1 MVNPGFLDNP
11 LVKEW
16 LGDVEPSWT
25 LLDYDSWRGL
35 HYPPYDTDSRITL
48 IHDSDLDFRRAS
60 PLTRTTIRLVDQCD
74 ASNGLKLTA
83 KGNLSRAV
91 VAEFINVLDWPAFDL
106 EGTLALNKVINEADL
121 WPLHFVREL
130 AQEMKL
136 VRRHKGYLR
145 ATKQGRRL
153 VGGENGR
160 ELHAELFRTLLWHIN
175 LAYFDGFP
183 IQGWAQS
190 GIGVALWS
198 VSVSAHAWSK
208 RETLTR
214 QCVAPV
220 NGVLEERSWD
230 VGSTIFE
237 HRVLRP
243 LVWLGLL
250 EMKMITPSER
260 PYSRSYL
267 YRKSPA
273 FDKTLAFDVE
283 LDGPVEVRH

>member
-1 MVNPGFLDNP
+1 M
-11 LVKEW
+11 
-16 LGDVEPSWT
+16 
-25 LLDYDSWRGL
+25 
-35 HYPPYDTDSRITL
+35 
-48 IHDSDLDFRRAS
+48 
-60 PLTRTTIRLVDQCD
+60 
-74 ASNGLKLTA
+74 
-83 KGNLSRAV
+83 
-91 VAEFINVLDWPAFDL
+91 
-106 EGTLALNKVINEADL
+106 
-121 WPLHFVREL
+121 REL

-136 VRRHKGYLR
+136 VRRYKGQLR
-145 ATKQGRRL
+145 ATKQGRGL

-160 ELHAELFRTLLWHIN
+160 ELHAQLFGTLLWHIN

-183 IQGWAQS
+183 IQGWPQWEIS
-190 GIGVALWS
+190 VSLWS
-198 VSVSAHAWSK
+198 ISVSAHAWSK

-220 NGVLEERSWD
+220 NRVLEERRWD

-250 EMKMITPSER
+250 EMKIVTPSDR

-273 FDKTLAFDVE
+273 FDRILAFDVE
-283 LDGPVEVRH
+283 LESPVGVRH